1 MRIKLTLR
9 GRGPADIDLV
19 VTADSTATVGD
30 IAATLATAGPE
41 GAAPARDPESL
52 TLRLLDPV
60 GGRVTSVLSSTSYV
74 TETGLRSGALV
85 DIVGAEQASST
96 GVAAAEL
103 RVVGGP
109 DKGRRIALPFGATI
123 LGRSAK
129 CGATVNDPMVSKQHA
144 RITVGAGIEI
154 QDLNSANGVV
164 MGEQRVE
171 RARVNPGDL
180 VTLGASTVQI
190 VQLRAPE
197 VGSADSTDIAFVRPP
212 QVIPHV
218 AVKKFKLPQ
227 APERPQPTRFPV
239 VAMLMPLVM
248 GAAMYAMT
256 RQLYS
261 VIFVALSPLMMIGA
275 WWDQKRQGKKA
286 EKAARKAFE
295 ESMALTRKSLQGQ
308 HDLDREARHSQFP
321 PVEQMIG
328 GAIRRDGALWLR
340 RPEHPEF
347 LKLRLGIGTA
357 RAAVEFDEAN
367 EAKGLPDCV
376 EAVNRLRNEFT
387 FIHDVPVVAD
397 LRAEGSLGLFGD
409 RKWLEQAQAAI
420 TAQIATQY
428 SPAEVVLACLT
439 TTSREPAWK
448 WVEWLPHVS
457 SPHSP
462 LGAVSHL
469 SADQN
474 SGAKLLEVLE
484 GLLDARRGKES
495 KKAEGVNRSPRAPG
509 EGRPDTAKI
518 GGALP
523 AVIVMVD
530 GTDVDRA
537 RLNRLVESG
546 PDYGIHFV
554 WSDENFEQ
562 IPAAC
567 RSFVAVE
574 QSEASVGD
582 VVGSQILRPVKVDM
596 VSRDEVNKLARSLA
610 PVMDAGVPVNDDSD
624 LPGSISFVSLTGK
637 ELADSADAAVEHW
650 RGTGSVID
658 RSPGAQPVPGPAVS
672 LRALIGQGGTGPM
685 HLDLRTQGPHALVG
699 GTTGAGKSEFL
710 QAWVLGMA
718 QAVSPD
724 RLTFL
729 FVDYKGGS
737 AFARCTE
744 LPHCVGLV
752 TDLSPYLV
760 RRALTSLRAELHYR
774 EHLLNEKGA
783 KDLVTLEK
791 RGDPDCPPS
800 LVIVVDEFAA
810 LVGEVPEFVDGVVDV
825 AQRGR
830 SLGLHLILAT
840 QRPAGVI
847 KDNLRANTNLR
858 VALRMADTEDS
869 KDVLGDE
876 MAAHFPQGS
885 PGRGAAKTGP
895 GRIATFQS
903 AYPGAKTSDEVQA
916 VAVDVEGLGFGDQKK
931 WHTAELPKPG
941 GDVETDIDRVV
952 ATLQKAAEVAA
963 IPAPRK
969 PWLPDLAPTYDIAKL
984 LQRRDSEL
992 ILGVI
997 DVPEKQAQVAEYF
1010 LPDKEGNI
1018 AYYGASGS
1026 GKTSALRSLAVA
1038 AAITPRSGPVHVYG
1052 IDFAGGG
1059 LDMLKVMQHV
1069 GDVVP
1074 GDDEERVTRL
1084 INMLAGI
1091 VNERSVRYSAAHA
1104 GDITAYRRLSGKEE
1118 EPRILLLVDGMGA
1131 FYSTYQGSV
1140 RLDRVWTAFQQVL
1153 LDGRAVGVHVA
1164 VTADRSQS
1172 VPNSI
1177 ASNFQRKVVL
1187 RQTEADA
1194 YYDFGLPKDVL
1205 DATSLPGRAMQ
1216 VGRPDLMQ
1224 LAILGDNVNALA
1236 QAREMGKLAK
1246 SAVLKGRA
1254 RPKPIESLPP
1264 NISAEK
1270 VPTVVGG
1277 LPVIGVESEHLQPMP
1292 FQPSGTL
1299 TVGGAPQTG
1308 RTNTLKWLFASF
1320 KTAYPNAVF
1329 LHAAN
1334 GRSELATLPGWHAKA
1349 RGADEI
1355 AEMLQGATEKWEQ
1368 EAQGDAPGVVLF
1380 IESIGAYSYGVAD
1393 DHIAN
1398 AIRSAKANGHLV
1410 VAEGDLTSFQQGG
1423 SLSSAMR
1430 GGRCGLVLCPDVG
1443 DGDLVTGVT
1452 IPAMVKQDLLPGR
1465 GYFTK
1470 GGQIWKV
1477 QVPRL

>member
-41 GAAPARDPESL
+41 GAAPAISPESV
-52 TLRLLDPV
+52 TLRLLDHV

-74 TETGLRSGALV
+74 TETPLRSGALV
-85 DIVGAEQASST
+85 DIVRADQATGGGAP
-96 GVAAAEL
+96 AAEL
-103 RVVGGP
+103 RVLSGP
-109 DKGRRIALPFGATI
+109 DKGKRINLPFGATI
-123 LGRSAK
+123 IGRAST
-129 CGATVNDPMVSKQHA
+129 CGGTINDPMVSKQHA
-144 RITVGAGIEI
+144 RITVGTNIEI
-154 QDLNSANGVV
+154 TDLNSANGVV
-164 MGEQRVE
+164 VNEQRIE
-171 RARVNPGDL
+171 RARLRQGEIVN
-180 VTLGASTVQI
+180 LGSSAIQV
-190 VQLRAPE
+190 VQLRQPE
-197 VGSADSTDIAFVRPP
+197 SVNGDSTDIEFVRPP
-212 QVIPHV
+212 QVLDHV
-218 AVKKFKLPQ
+218 DPKKFKLPQ
-227 APERPQPTRFPV
+227 APERPQPQRFPV
-239 VAMLMPLVM
+239 VAMVLPLIM
-248 GAAMYAMT
+248 GAVMYAIT
-256 RQLYS
+256 KQLYS

-275 WWDQKRQGKKA
+275 WWDQKHQAKKA
-286 EKAARKAFE
+286 MKEARKSFD
-295 ESMALTRKSLQGQ
+295 ESMAMTRKSLQAQ
-308 HDLDREARHSQFP
+308 HDRDREARHSQFP
-321 PVEQMIG
+321 PVTQMIG

-357 RAAVEFDEAN
+357 RAAVIFDEN
-367 EAKGLPDCV
+367 ENLKGLPDCV
-376 EAVNRLRNEFT
+376 EAVQALRQEFT
-387 FIHDVPVVAD
+387 FIHEVPVVAD
-397 LRAEGSLGLFGD
+397 LRGEGNLGLFGE
-409 RKWLEQAQAAI
+409 RSWLEQAQAAV

-439 TTSREPAWK
+439 SPNQAAGWK
-448 WVEWLPHVS
+448 WVEWLPHVT

-462 LGAVSHL
+462 LGKTSHL
-469 SADQN
+469 SADQK
-474 SGAKLLEVLE
+474 SGIKLLEALE
-484 GLLDARRGKES
+484 GLLEERRGKEV
-495 KKAEGVNRSPRAPG
+495 KKDAGVNRSPRSAAAA
-509 EGRPDTAKI
+509 RPDTSKS
-518 GGALP
+518 GALP

-537 RLNRLVESG
+537 RLNRLIENG
-546 PDYGIHFV
+546 PDYGIHFI
-554 WSDENFEQ
+554 WSGEQFEQ

-567 RSFVAVE
+567 RSFVAVSGQE
-574 QSEASVGD
+574 VAVGD
-582 VVGSQILRPVKVDM
+582 VVGSQILQPVKVDL
-596 VSRDEVNKLARSLA
+596 VSQDEVVRMARSLS
-610 PVMDAGVPVNDDSD
+610 PVIDAGVPVNDDSD
-624 LPGSISFVSLTGK
+624 LPGSISFVALTGK
-637 ELADSADAAVEHW
+637 ELADNPEAAVEHW
-650 RGTGSVID
+650 RGTGSIID
-658 RSPGAQPVPGPAVS
+658 RSPGAEPVPGPAIA

-737 AFARCTE
+737 AFAACTQ
-744 LPHCVGLV
+744 LPHFVGLV

-858 VALRMADTEDS
+858 VALRMADVEDS
-869 KDVLGDE
+869 KDVLGHE

-903 AYPGAKTSDEVQA
+903 AYPGAKTTEEAKA
-916 VAVDVEGLGFGDQKK
+916 VEVDVEELGFGEPKV
-931 WHTAELPKPG
+931 WHTPALPKPS
-941 GDVETDIDRVV
+941 DEIDTDIERVV
-952 ATLQKAAEVAA
+952 STLRNAAELAG
-963 IPAPRK
+963 IPVPRK
-969 PWLPDLAPTYDIAKL
+969 PWLPDLAPTYNIAKL

-997 DVPEKQAQVAEYF
+997 DVPEKQAQVPEYF

-1018 AYYGASGS
+1018 AYYGASGA

-1052 IDFAGGG
+1052 LDFAGGG
-1059 LDMLKVMQHV
+1059 LDMIKVMQHV
-1069 GDVVP
+1069 GDVVN
-1074 GDDEERVTRL
+1074 GDDEERVIRL

-1091 VNERSVRYSAAHA
+1091 VNERSARYSAVHA
-1104 GDITAYRRLSGKEE
+1104 GDITAYRRISGNEQ
-1118 EPRILLLVDGMGA
+1118 EPRMLLLVDGIGA
-1131 FYSTYQGSV
+1131 FSATYQGTP
-1140 RLDRVWTAFQQVL
+1140 RLDRTWMAFQQIL

-1164 VTADRSQS
+1164 VTSDRAQS
-1172 VPNSI
+1172 VPNAI

-1187 RQTEADA
+1187 RLTDPDG
-1194 YYDFGLPKDVL
+1194 YYDFGLPRDVL
-1205 DATSLPGRAMQ
+1205 DSTSLPGRAMQ

-1236 QAREMGKLAK
+1236 QAREMENLSK
-1246 SAVLKGRA
+1246 SSVLRNRVK
-1254 RPKPIESLPP
+1254 PKQIGSLPFD
-1264 NISAEK
+1264 IDGDD
-1270 VPTVVGG
+1270 VPKTIEG
-1277 LPVIGVESEHLQPMP
+1277 LPVIGVDSETLAPLTFKP
-1292 FQPSGTL
+1292 TGTL

-1308 RTNTLKWLFASF
+1308 RTTTLKWLFASL
-1320 KTAYPNAVF
+1320 KETYPRATF

-1334 GRSELATLPGWHAKA
+1334 GRSELANMPGWFAKA
-1349 RGADEI
+1349 RGADQI
-1355 AEMLQGATEKWEQ
+1355 AEMLNSVQDRWEV
-1368 EAQGDAPGVVLF
+1368 EAGEDAPDVILIV
-1380 IESIGAYSYGVAD
+1380 ESIGAYAYGTAD
-1393 DHIAN
+1393 DPLQN
-1398 AIRSAKANGHLV
+1398 AIRKAKANGHLV
-1410 VAEGDLTSFQQGG
+1410 IAEGDLTSFQQGG

-1430 GGRCGLVLCPDVG
+1430 GGRCGLALTPEIG
-1443 DGDLVTGVT
+1443 DGDTATGVSL
-1452 IPAMVKQDLLPGR
+1452 PAAIKQDRVPGR
-1465 GYFTK
+1465 GFFTQAGK
-1470 GGQIWKV
+1470 IWKV
-1477 QVPRL
+1477 QVPRV